1 MPQRTILGLPV
12 EDRAVQADF
21 LAGQVSGWVG
31 QPAVHTVRFRYGKGK
46 VIMTT
51 FNIAPNAGRDPVA
64 TAMLHD
70 LVDHL
75 ASEACEPVLK
85 ANY

>member
-1 MPQRTILGLPV
+1 
-12 EDRAVQADF
+12 
-21 LAGQVSGWVG
+21 
-31 QPAVHTVRFRYGKGK
+31 
-46 VIMTT
+46 MTT

-75 ASEACEPVLK
+75 ASEACEPVLR
-85 ANY
+85 ANQ